1 MIDEQ
6 KRLAALHWS
15 WLLVGWALVGFVV
28 WGCLTPAPPDL
39 EFGLGFPQFDKLEH
53 GGAYLLM
60 TAWFAAALPG
70 RGWLLF
76 LVAAFAALGGLIE
89 ILQYM
94 TGWRDGDWWDW
105 AADCAGIAL
114 AVGYPTRWLRDL
126 HQRYLSAHV
135 PAG

>member
-1 MIDEQ
+1 MAEDL
-6 KRLAALHWS
+6 RRRRALHWS
-15 WLLVGWALVGFVV
+15 WLLVGWLMVGLVV

-39 EFGLGFPQFDKLEH
+39 ELGLKLPQFDKLEH

-70 RGWLLF
+70 RTWLVSLA
-76 LVAAFAALGGLIE
+76 LAFAALGGLVE

-105 AADCAGIAL
+105 AADCLGIVL
-114 AVGYPTRWLRDL
+114 AIGYPTQLLRGLYHRCVSD
-126 HQRYLSAHV
+126 HV